1 MKGRLGRLANRLL
14 VSITIGL
21 VTVAVVTGWLVFS
34 PRLRLLVG
42 LETSSTGYE
51 VGQQIDVPSKVY
63 AGYRTTVIVFS
74 RSTCP
79 GCRRAKPL
87 LARIGTRLQHSS
99 TARMAIVTAVEHTE
113 DEIQYA
119 ADLGIARNAMFRVNP
134 YDVRAAM
141 TPTVVVVN
149 QNGRVVFVRQGPLE
163 DRDEDTIARLLPSG

>member
-1 MKGRLGRLANRLL
+1 
-14 VSITIGL
+14 
-21 VTVAVVTGWLVFS
+21 
-34 PRLRLLVG
+34 
-42 LETSSTGYE
+42 
-51 VGQQIDVPSKVY
+51 
-63 AGYRTTVIVFS
+63 
-74 RSTCP
+74 
-79 GCRRAKPL
+79 
-87 LARIGTRLQHSS
+87 
-99 TARMAIVTAVEHTE
+99 MAIVTAVEHTE